1 MTLPSFFIDDS
12 NANNFEETIDFFMSW
27 TIRCAD
33 VIHQNR
39 SKKVYASARNI
50 LAKLL
55 HFEYA
60 DGLVFSNIKVWKQH
74 KNMDLWIELN
84 VNDQPYA
91 LIIENKMYSK
101 IQPNQLNRDQK
112 IVEEHYKNETARIIE
127 YVLLRPDYELDKQDR
142 PFVVVS
148 DFHAINLVQLAD
160 SVADK
165 KTGNDLFDEFWFNW
179 AIDSE
184 IKRGKKS

>member
-12 NANNFEETIDFFMSW
+12 NSDKFEETIDFFMSW

-39 SKKVYASARNI
+39 STKVYYASRNI

-55 HFEYA
+55 LFEYA
-60 DGLVFSNIKVWKQH
+60 DGLEFSNIKVWKQH
-74 KNMDLWIELN
+74 KNIDLWIELN
-84 VNDQPYA
+84 VNNEA
-91 LIIENKMYSK
+91 FAIIIENKMYSK
-101 IQPNQLNRDQK
+101 IHSNQLQRYKEIAQ
-112 IVEEHYKNETARIIE
+112 EHYANDPNRIIL
-127 YVLLRPDYELDKQDR
+127 YILLRPDYTLDRQDA
-142 PFVVVS
+142 S
-148 DFHAINLVQLAD
+148 HLINTDFHAMNLEQLAD
-160 SVADK
+160 NAGDK

-184 IKRGKKS
+184 IKRGKK

>member
-12 NANNFEETIDFFMSW
+12 NANNFEQTIDFFMSW

-33 VIHQNR
+33 VLHQNR
-39 SKKVYASARNI
+39 STKVYTSARSI

-60 DGLVFSNIKVWKQH
+60 DGLLFSNIQVWKQH
-74 KNMDLWIELN
+74 KNMDLWIELK
-84 VNDQPYA
+84 VNEQAYA
-91 LIIENKMYSK
+91 LIIENKMYSE
-101 IQPNQLNRDQK
+101 IHTNQLNRYQK
-112 IVEEHYKNETARIIE
+112 IVEEHYKNETSRIIE
-127 YVLLRPDYELDKQDR
+127 YVLLRPDYELDKQDQ

-148 DFHAINLVQLAD
+148 DFHAINLEQLAD
-160 SVADK
+160 SLEYK

-184 IKRGKKS
+184 IKRGK